1 MLPHEQNVSE
11 TLAEVAE
18 GRFAPAM
25 QSNWMMV
32 ALAALAFVVCY
43 LRSFVLPHTPLL
55 FWGDQLGFATKGSRI
70 PLGELPYRDFFEFV
84 TPGTELVYGALFRLF
99 GVSLLIP
106 NLLMATMAAAATLW
120 TTWCARRMMTGVF
133 VVLPAL
139 LIIGFVLYG
148 SMDATHHWFST
159 LAAMGAVAALF
170 NGTSL
175 KRIAI
180 AGTMCGLTASFTQTK
195 GAAIIVALIGYLI
208 WKSADEKTGTSQ
220 CWRRCLILC
229 AAALAVFGAINGPL
243 ILAAGARHW
252 IEDVIIFPARYFGSM
267 PANNWSGTWPDFA
280 DRPGILKWIVFP
292 FIYGGVPLTYVWF
305 FIEKTRRIEKDHNEP
320 WDKLLLLTIV
330 GIAMLATIA
339 PAPSIRR
346 ISSASPP
353 AMIVLIWLLG
363 QHGRL
368 WSGFA
373 KTLGIVSLAVA
384 MAQIAAIQTRPK
396 QILDLPVGRVA
407 ILDPGN
413 YEVYR
418 WMAEHTRP
426 GQWYF
431 GMPPLTFPLGLLN
444 PTPVESTGPGAYT
457 RPEMVAAVVHGLE
470 TKPTPLIVLRSQ
482 ASLRRKLH
490 YTVDYSQ
497 PFYDYLHQH
506 YRRTKTFSTGDE
518 VWELINP

>member
-1 MLPHEQNVSE
+1 MKPDEKNVPA
-11 TLAEVAE
+11 TLAEGDE
-18 GRFAPAM
+18 GRFAAAM
-25 QSNWMMV
+25 QSSRMMV
-32 ALAALAFVVCY
+32 TLAVLAFAVCY
-43 LRSFVLPHTPLL
+43 LRSFVFPHTPLL

-70 PLGELPYRDFFEFV
+70 ALGELPYRDFFEFV
-84 TPGTELVYGALFRLF
+84 TPGTELIYGALFRLF
-99 GVSLLIP
+99 GVSMWMP
-106 NLLMATMAAAATLW
+106 NLLMAAMAAAATMW
-120 TTWCARRMMTGVF
+120 TTWCARRLMTGLSVA
-133 VVLPAL
+133 LPAL
-139 LIIGFVLYG
+139 LMTGFVLYG

-170 NGTSL
+170 NGVSL

-180 AGTMCGLTASFTQTK
+180 AGAMCGLTVSFTQTK
-195 GAAIIVALIGYLI
+195 GAAVLIAFLGYLI
-208 WKSADEKTGTSQ
+208 WKSVQEKIGASQ

-229 AAALAVFGAINGPL
+229 AAALAVFAAINGPL
-243 ILAAGARHW
+243 ILATGPEHW

-280 DRPGILKWIVFP
+280 DKPGVLKWIVFP
-292 FIYGGVPLTYVWF
+292 FIYAAVPLTYVWF
-305 FIEKTRRIEKDHNEP
+305 FVEKIRSIKKDHNEP
-320 WDKLLLLTIV
+320 WDKLLLLTVV
-330 GIAMLATIA
+330 GIAMLAAIV

-353 AMIVLIWLLG
+353 AMIVLIWLLSRRG
-363 QHGRL
+363 KIFSL
-368 WSGFA
+368 FA
-373 KTLGIVSLAVA
+373 KALGAMSVVVA
-384 MAQIAAIQTRPK
+384 AGQIFSIQTRPK

-418 WMAEHTRP
+418 WMSEHTHP

-431 GMPPLTFPLGLLN
+431 GMPPFTLPLGLLN

-470 TKPTPLIVLRSQ
+470 TKPTPLIVLRSE
-482 ASLRRKLH
+482 ASFRRKIH

-497 PFYDYLHQH
+497 PFRDYLHQH
-506 YRRTKTFSTGDE
+506 YRHIKTFSTGDE